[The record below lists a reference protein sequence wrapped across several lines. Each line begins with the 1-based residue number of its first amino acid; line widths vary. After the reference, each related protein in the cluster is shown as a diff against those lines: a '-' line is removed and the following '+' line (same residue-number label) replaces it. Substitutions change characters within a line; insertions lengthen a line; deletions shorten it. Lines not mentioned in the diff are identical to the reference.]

1 MGKMT
6 SRIVI
11 KRRVYYVYDVK
22 DSHEALGLAHIV
34 EARLDKGG
42 GKLKN
47 NRIDAWKVMD
57 SDFTY
62 YAKIRNNSDIEIR
75 KVGN

>member
-6 SRIVI
+6 
-11 KRRVYYVYDVK
+11 VK
-22 DSHEALGLAHIV
+22 V
-34 EARLDKGG
+34 V
-42 GKLKN
+42 LKN